1 MAAMLQDSYPAS
13 QHEDRRALV
22 RAGPKREHPPAR
34 SGTCTAHR
42 RGVERRAALPL
53 HSGHAP
59 HPATHA
65 MLTEIALVLLLALCN
80 GFFALSEMALVA
92 SRKSRLKQMARNSR
106 RAAVALQHAER
117 PEYFLSTIQVGI
129 TLLMLVTGAVAG
141 DALGAHIAT
150 LLHGGHAAWLEP
162 YARVLGVVLGFVLIS
177 FLQIVVGEL
186 VPKRLALAAPEK
198 LSSAVAIPMLVLS
211 RATMPFVWLLNTA
224 SSLLLRLLGVR
235 GGSHAA
241 ATEEEIRLL
250 VAESAEQGV
259 LDADEHA
266 MVNRV
271 LRLGDRTVDSVMT
284 PRVRIAWLDMA
295 APREENV
302 AVLRQTP
309 YSRYPV
315 YRGDESEVVGV
326 VEVKRLL
333 QAFAEGRPQL
343 FDHLAKPLYVPA
355 TARAL
360 DLLEEFRDA
369 ETPLALVVDEYGDI
383 EGLVTVNDLLAA
395 VVGASQ
401 LGHGDT
407 DAEPPIVR
415 RADGSWLVDGSL
427 TTDDLRELL
436 HVDHLPGES
445 EHDFRTAAGMVMAAL
460 GHIPQTGEVFT
471 WQGIRFEV
479 LDLDGARID
488 KLLVSRVTQ
497 VDSEEDG

>member
-1 MAAMLQDSYPAS
+1 
-13 QHEDRRALV
+13 
-22 RAGPKREHPPAR
+22 
-34 SGTCTAHR
+34 
-42 RGVERRAALPL
+42 
-53 HSGHAP
+53 
-59 HPATHA
+59 
-65 MLTEIALVLLLALCN
+65 MLTEIALVLVLALCN

-92 SRKSRLKQMARNSR
+92 SRKSRLKQMARDSQ
-106 RAAVALQHAER
+106 RAAVALRHAEK

-129 TLLMLVTGAVAG
+129 TLMMLVTGAVAG
-141 DALGAHIAT
+141 DALGAHIAD
-150 LLHGGHAAWLEP
+150 LLHNDRAAWLAP
-162 YARVLGVVLGFVLIS
+162 YARIIGVALGFVLIS
-177 FLQIVVGEL
+177 FIQIVVGEL
-186 VPKRLALAAPEK
+186 VPKRLALSAPEK

-211 RATMPFVWLLNTA
+211 RATAPFVWLLNTA
-224 SSLLLRLLGVR
+224 SGLLLRLTGVR
-235 GGSHAA
+235 SHGHAA

-271 LRLGDRTVDSVMT
+271 LRLGDRSVDSVMT

-295 APREENV
+295 ASREENV
-302 AVLRQTP
+302 AVMRQTP

-333 QAFAEGRPQL
+333 QSFAEGSPQL

-383 EGLVTVNDLLAA
+383 EGLITVNDLLAA

-401 LGHGDT
+401 LGHGHG
-407 DAEPPIVR
+407 DADANPPIVQ

-427 TTDDLRELL
+427 ANDDLRELL
-436 HVDHLPGES
+436 HVDHLPGEE
-445 EHDFRTAAGMVMAAL
+445 EHDFRTAAGMVMASL
-460 GHIPQTGEVFT
+460 GHIPQTGEVFA
-471 WQGIRFEV
+471 WRGIRFEV
-479 LDLDGARID
+479 ADLDGARID
-488 KLLVSRVTQ
+488 KLLISRVPPQ
-497 VDSEEDG
+497 ESVDEAEG